1 VTGPW
6 ALGKR
11 PRMVCMK
18 RLTLVLISVAVLV
31 AAVIPALA
39 APKFTGRWSVTITI
53 PESPGSNN
61 KRIFTVNVDASPRGE
76 SLHGR
81 MTITDA
87 EGQTVGGAWR
97 QAGKKVSVTYEL
109 PCSGDATCASLI
121 LTGKI
126 KGGGS
131 RIKNGNVI
139 VMWDTPNADNP
150 ALYDTSN
157 GSFSADRL
165 E

>member
-1 VTGPW
+1 VW
-6 ALGKR
+6 APGKT
-11 PRMVCMK
+11 PGMVSMLK
-18 RLTLVLISVAVLV
+18 RLTLVLISLAVLV
-31 AAVIPALA
+31 AAALPALA
-39 APKFTGRWSVTITI
+39 APKFTGRWSITITI

-61 KRIFTVNVDASPRGE
+61 KRTFTINVDASPRGE

-97 QAGKKVSVTYEL
+97 QAGKKVSITYEL
-109 PCSGDATCASLI
+109 PCTGDTPCASLI

-139 VMWDTPNADNP
+139 VMWDTPNDNNP